1 MSPIEKKLK
10 DLLKNKLDEKTLNN
24 IINEISSIEKEV
36 INTSYLDGYMDK
48 ERNRSIKQDY
58 YNQKFNFNIV
68 ITKY

>member
-48 ERNRSIKQDY
+48 ERNRSIKHDY